1 VGCLLALLA
10 LVTPRFVLVLLWI
23 STNYLSRAFETWL
36 WPTLGFLF
44 LPTTTLA
51 YAVAQNEFNGF
62 RGIGL
67 VILLVGFAIDVGLIG
82 GGERGRRQRAS

>member
-1 VGCLLALLA
+1 MGCLLGVASLF
-10 LVTPRFVLVLLWI
+10 VPRFVIFLLW
-23 STNYLSRAFETWL
+23 AFTDYMSSAFATWL
-36 WPTLGFLF
+36 WPTIGFFF

-62 RGIGL
+62 GGIGL

-82 GGERGRRQRAS
+82 GSARQRNR